1 MKKNNDQPSLRL
13 ISLIEKYDLFTNQ
26 HGECY
31 ISIDL
36 NNKTQIWPLD
46 SNQLKDWLLFKH
58 YETFGNAASS
68 SALNDALAVA
78 HGRARFQSPE
88 IYTNNR
94 FGQNAAYYLDL
105 ATPEW
110 QSIKMSPGEWTINKD
125 SSSCFIRT
133 SSMRPLPL
141 PTNGGDLSTFKQFL
155 NIPSQDDFLLVLAY
169 LLECMRPD
177 TPFPILLID
186 GEQGSAKSTTQ
197 KYIKSIID
205 PSSMT
210 LRVAPNSIQDIFVAA
225 RNDYIVSY
233 NNLSDLSAKEQ
244 DAICCLS
251 TGGGY
256 SKRKLFTDM
265 DESMTDI
272 KRPTILNGIGSIAS
286 ASDFL
291 DRCILLQLPMIDST
305 TRKSE
310 LFMQEE
316 FQQAHPSLLG
326 ALLDLF
332 VNSLAILPSIKLKE
346 TPRMSDFARL
356 GSAMCIA
363 LGQPESKFIQIY
375 NENQNKGNQE
385 CIEANPT
392 ALSILNLLDRGKR
405 ESIECNFI
413 QLLNTLKRNEPD
425 TTVLPKNPRSLAS
438 ALKRSAPALRRT
450 GIQIYFDPTR
460 RSNGYNVTI
469 TDERE

>member
-1 MKKNNDQPSLRL
+1 
-13 ISLIEKYDLFTNQ
+13 
-26 HGECY
+26 
-31 ISIDL
+31 
-36 NNKTQIWPLD
+36 
-46 SNQLKDWLLFKH
+46 
-58 YETFGNAASS
+58 
-68 SALNDALAVA
+68 
-78 HGRARFQSPE
+78 
-88 IYTNNR
+88 
-94 FGQNAAYYLDL
+94 
-105 ATPEW
+105 
-110 QSIKMSPGEWTINKD
+110 
-125 SSSCFIRT
+125 
-133 SSMRPLPL
+133 
-141 PTNGGDLSTFKQFL
+141 
-155 NIPSQDDFLLVLAY
+155 
-169 LLECMRPD
+169 
-177 TPFPILLID
+177 
-186 GEQGSAKSTTQ
+186 
-197 KYIKSIID
+197 
-205 PSSMT
+205 
-210 LRVAPNSIQDIFVAA
+210 
-225 RNDYIVSY
+225 
-233 NNLSDLSAKEQ
+233 
-244 DAICCLS
+244 
-251 TGGGY
+251 
-256 SKRKLFTDM
+256 
-265 DESMTDI
+265 MTDI

-291 DRCILLQLPMIDST
+291 DRCILLQLPMIDSI

-413 QLLNTLKRNEPD
+413 QLLNTLKRIEPD

-450 GIQIYFDPTR
+450 GIQIYFDPIR

-469 TDERE
+469 TDERK